1 MGECGDRA
9 YDLFCQGY
17 NCAQSTFA
25 ALCPLTGLDQTMA
38 LRLASGLGGGVA
50 RQREVCGA
58 VLGMSMAA
66 GLLRGYDAAEAY
78 EEKIE
83 TYAMIQ
89 QLCADFKAVHGS
101 IICRELLGLERAEGT
116 PVPERRTE
124 QYYHNRRCGDFCR
137 TAAELLEQ
145 WLSEHPAQGKNE

>member
-1 MGECGDRA
+1 MSEYGEHA
-9 YDLFCQGY
+9 NELFCKGY

-25 ALCPLTGLDQTMA
+25 AFCPLTGVDQQTA

-66 GLLRGYDAAEAY
+66 GLMRGYDAADAY
-78 EEKIE
+78 DDKTR

-89 QLCADFKAVHGS
+89 QLCADFKKIHGS
-101 IICRELLGLERAEGT
+101 IICRELLGLEKAEGT
-116 PVPERRTE
+116 PVPSKRTA
-124 QYYHNRRCGDFCR
+124 QYYHDRRCADYCR
-137 TAAELLEQ
+137 TAADLLTD
-145 WLSEHPAQGKNE
+145 WLDSHAEEERP

>member
-1 MGECGDRA
+1 MSEYGERA
-9 YDLFCQGY
+9 NALFCTGY

-25 ALCPLTGLDQTMA
+25 ALCPLTGLGEKTA

-58 VLGMSMAA
+58 VLAISMAA
-66 GLLRGYDAAEAY
+66 GLLRGYDAADAY

-89 QLCADFKAVHGS
+89 QLCGDFKKIHGS
-101 IICRELLGLERAEGT
+101 IICRELLGLEKAEGT
-116 PVPERRTE
+116 PVPSRRTE
-124 QYYHNRRCGDFCR
+124 QYYHDRRCGEYCR
-137 TAAELLEQ
+137 TAADLLAR
-145 WLSEHPAQGKNE
+145 WLEEHPAT

>member
-1 MGECGDRA
+1 MDRCAAA
-9 YDLFCQGY
+9 YAYHKQGY

-25 ALCPLTGLDQTMA
+25 ALCPLTGLDQKTA

-66 GLLRGYDAAEAY
+66 GLLRGYDTAEAY
-78 EEKIE
+78 DEKTA

-89 QLCADFKAVHGS
+89 QLCAEFKAVHGS
-101 IICRELLGLERAEGT
+101 IICRELLGLEKAEGT
-116 PVPERRTE
+116 PVPSKRTE
-124 QYYHNRRCGDFCR
+124 QYYHDRRCADYCR
-137 TAAELLEQ
+137 TAAGLLER
-145 WLSEHPAQGKNE
+145 WLKEHPQP

>member
-1 MGECGDRA
+1 MEEYGARA
-9 YDLFCQGY
+9 HALFCEGY

-25 ALCPLTGLDQTMA
+25 ALCPLTGMEKQTA

-66 GLLRGYDAAEAY
+66 GLLRGYDAADAY
-78 EEKIE
+78 EEKTD

-89 QLCADFKAVHGS
+89 QLCAAFKEAHGS
-101 IICRELLGLERAEGT
+101 ILCRELLGLEKAEGT
-116 PVPERRTE
+116 PVPSKRTE
-124 QYYHNRRCGDFCR
+124 QYYHDRRCAEYCS
-137 TAAELLEQ
+137 TAADLLAR
-145 WLSEHPAQGKNE
+145 WLKEHPA

>member
-1 MGECGDRA
+1 MSEYGERA
-9 YDLFCQGY
+9 YELFCAGY

-25 ALCPLTGLDQTMA
+25 ALCPLTGLDQTTA

-66 GLLRGYDAAEAY
+66 GLLRGYDAADAFD
-78 EEKIE
+78 EKTA

-89 QLCADFKAVHGS
+89 QLCAEFKAAHGS
-101 IICRELLGLERAEGT
+101 ILCRELLGLEQAEGT
-116 PVPERRTE
+116 PVPSKRTE
-124 QYYHNRRCGDFCR
+124 QYYHDRRCGDYCR
-137 TAAELLEQ
+137 TAADLLAR
-145 WLSEHPAQGKNE
+145 WLEEHPQP